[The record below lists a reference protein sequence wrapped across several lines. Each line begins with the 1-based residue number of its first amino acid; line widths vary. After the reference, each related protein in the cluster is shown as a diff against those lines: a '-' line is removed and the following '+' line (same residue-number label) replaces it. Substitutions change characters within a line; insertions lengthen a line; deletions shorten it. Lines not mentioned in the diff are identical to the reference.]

1 MLFCFS
7 ACSIN
12 EDNQIRFLIPEIKM
26 TLCFKSDIKDTA
38 RVHRAK
44 CLAEQVQSS
53 SLDLTFCN
61 ICLDI
66 LCVCSYLCFNLWQIL
81 DTFKCYVSVYIH
93 TVRAFWRYFGIISG
107 SNNHNPKPECT
118 IYKNYSIIVDTEL
131 KGTHKNHWV

>member
-53 SLDLTFCN
+53 SLDLTFYN
-61 ICLDI
+61 ICLDT

-81 DTFKCYVSVYIH
+81 DTFKCYMKCLYSYSKSILKI
-93 TVRAFWRYFGIISG
+93 FWYYFRFQQPQPQARMYNI
-107 SNNHNPKPECT
+107 
-118 IYKNYSIIVDTEL
+118 
-131 KGTHKNHWV
+131 